1 MPRSSLLNQLDNPR
15 FFLNRHISWM
25 KFNERVL
32 EEALDSGN
40 PLLERIKFLAITAS
54 NLDEFVEVRIAGLL
68 QQAEQGR
75 GEAGPDGLPPSEVLA
90 EVSVAIHDF
99 VKAQY
104 DCWREK
110 LAPELAENSIRVRGF
125 SELNAEA
132 RKAVDSFYTE
142 RVDPLLTPVAVDPAH
157 PFPRVLNK
165 ALCLAFL
172 LRRRRKATETLLGVV
187 TVPRALPRLFRLP
200 SDEGKIEYIFL
211 HDIVH
216 AFAGRLFHGYQ
227 ILSGAPFRV
236 TRNSNLYL
244 REEESR
250 SILDSVDS
258 QLHRRRKG
266 AAVRLEIEAGADSE
280 IVERLQSNFVLSG
293 WQIFQVNGPINLSR
307 LFNLYEQTPRP
318 DLKYPPFV
326 PRQLDVKPAALFD
339 TLRKHDVLLHH
350 PYDSYSTVVKFIESA
365 AQDPEVLSIKQ
376 TLYRTSEDSPIVR
389 ALMEA
394 ASKKEVTVVVELKA
408 RFDEASNIRWARS
421 LQEAGVQVY
430 HGLVGLKTHCKLALL
445 VRRGKDGKTRRFAHL
460 GTGNYNPSTARFYTD
475 LSLLTSDPK
484 ITEAVHYVFNYLTA
498 YSERTSYG
506 PLSVAP
512 LNLSKNC
519 VSLIER
525 EAAHA
530 KAGRPAVII
539 AKVNSLLDKNII
551 QALYRASQAGVHIE
565 LIVRGG
571 CALRT
576 GIRGISSRIRVRS
589 IVGRFLEHSRIF
601 AFTNDGQP
609 EVYLGSADWM
619 PRNLHERVEVMFR
632 LKDPA
637 LCRQVCTT
645 VLAPYFA
652 DTQKTRFLQSDGSY
666 ARPVRSRRQGQS
678 SNGARSHSNVQEYL
692 IDVAEG
698 RADADGIA
706 LLSRLPKIQASPVY
720 ALLSTVW
727 PEVPN
732 RSHGAPPAPKVAEP
746 AVL

>member
-1 MPRSSLLNQLDNPR
+1 MGRASLENHLNDPKL
-15 FFLNRHISWM
+15 FFNRHLSWM
-25 KFNERVL
+25 KFNGRVL
-32 EEALDSGN
+32 EEALDVKN
-40 PLLERIKFLAITAS
+40 PLLERLKFLAITAS
-54 NLDEFVEVRIAGLL
+54 NLDEFVEVRVAGLL

-90 EVSVAIHDF
+90 EVAVTIHDF

-104 DCWREK
+104 ACWNENLVPA
-110 LAPELAENSIRVRGF
+110 LAGESIRVRKF
-125 SELNAEA
+125 AELNPEA
-132 RKAVDSFYTE
+132 RKAVTAFYSE
-142 RVDPLLTPVAVDPAH
+142 RVEPLLTPVTVDPAH

-172 LRRRRKATETLLGVV
+172 IKRRRKGNQTLLGVV

-200 SDEGKIEYIFL
+200 SEEGKIEFIFL

-216 AFAGRLFHGYQ
+216 AFAERLFHGYH

-244 REEESR
+244 QEEESR

-266 AAVRLEIEAGADSE
+266 EVVRLEIEAGADPG
-280 IVERLQSNFVLSG
+280 IIERLQSNFALHA
-293 WQIFQVNGPINLSR
+293 WQIFQVEGPINLSR
-307 LFNLYEQTPRP
+307 LFNLYDQTPRP
-318 DLKYPPFV
+318 DLKFPPFA
-326 PRQLDVKPAALFD
+326 PRVLDLKPGSPGLFD
-339 TLRKHDVLLHH
+339 TLRKHDILLHH
-350 PYDSYSTVVKFIESA
+350 PYDSYSTVVQFIQSA

-376 TLYRTSEDSPIVR
+376 TLYRTSEDSPIAR

-394 ASKKEVTVVVELKA
+394 ASRKEVTVVVELKA

-475 LSLLTSDPK
+475 LSLLTSDPN

-498 YSERTSYG
+498 YSERSSYG

-512 LNLSKNC
+512 LNLGKNC
-519 VSLIER
+519 IHLIDR
-525 EAAHA
+525 EARHA
-530 KAGRPAVII
+530 KAGRPGVII
-539 AKVNSLLDKNII
+539 AKINSLLDKDII
-551 QALYRASQAGVHIE
+551 EALYRASRAGVHIE

-571 CALRT
+571 CALRP
-576 GIRGISSRIRVRS
+576 GLRGVSSRIQVRS
-589 IVGRFLEHSRIF
+589 VVGRFLEHSRIF
-601 AFTNDGQP
+601 AFANGGQP
-609 EVYLGSADWM
+609 EIYLGSADWM

-652 DTQKTRFLQSDGSY
+652 DTEKTRFLQSDGMY
-666 ARPVRSRRQGQS
+666 VRPRIAKRAVHTN
-678 SNGARSHSNVQEYL
+678 NGSHSNVQEFL
-692 IDVAEG
+692 IHVAEG
-698 RADADGIA
+698 REEADGLIA
-706 LLSRLPKIQASPVY
+706 LSRNSKMQSSPVFE
-720 ALLSTVW
+720 LLSTPW
-727 PEVPN
+727 QEAH
-732 RSHGAPPAPKVAEP
+732 RR
-746 AVL
+746 